1 VPAVVGNSDAV
12 QVGDRVVL
20 IGSPQGLE
28 RSVSDG
34 LISAIRDSGDGY
46 RLFQTS
52 AAASP
57 ESSGGGI
64 TPTMTPR
71 RVTTFRIDEEVLD
84 AMQVVFERDGVQPA
98 EQARRAIRAWL
109 ASKGVKV
116 KSAKPARVK
125 RADKA

>member
-1 VPAVVGNSDAV
+1 
-12 QVGDRVVL
+12 
-20 IGSPQGLE
+20 
-28 RSVSDG
+28 
-34 LISAIRDSGDGY
+34 
-46 RLFQTS
+46 
-52 AAASP
+52 
-57 ESSGGGI
+57 
-64 TPTMTPR
+64 MTPR

-116 KSAKPARVK
+116 KSVKPARVK